1 MSEPRYEPTTDV
13 EVRITLTFYFTD
25 KLRVK
30 RDGEIYAGAAKEARD
45 AMMDHVRSI
54 EKHANALG
62 LSVEDNDDGV
72 EIDEI

>member
-1 MSEPRYEPTTDV
+1 MSEPRFQPTTDV

-25 KLRVK
+25 HLRVK
-30 RDGEIYAGAAKEARD
+30 RDGEIYASAADEARR
-45 AMMDHVRSI
+45 AMMGHVRSI

>member
-1 MSEPRYEPTTDV
+1 MSEPRFEPTTDV

-30 RDGEIYAGAAKEARD
+30 RDGEIYAGAADEARR
-45 AMMDHVRSI
+45 AMMDHVRFI
-54 EKHANALG
+54 EKHANSLG

-72 EIDEI
+72 EIEQI